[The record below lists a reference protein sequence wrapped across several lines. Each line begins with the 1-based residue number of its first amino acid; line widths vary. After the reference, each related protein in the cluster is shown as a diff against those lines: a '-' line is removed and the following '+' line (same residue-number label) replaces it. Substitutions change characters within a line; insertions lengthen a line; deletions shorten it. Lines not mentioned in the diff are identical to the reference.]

1 MLSRDAGGR
10 RYLRVHETLTL
21 NANVILE
28 VRAPVTGNELGPAK
42 VKFAVVK
49 PASRSDTSY
58 RLVVTLEERQ
68 PGVSQ

>member
-1 MLSRDAGGR
+1 M
-10 RYLRVHETLTL
+10 HETLTL

-28 VRAPVTGNELGPAK
+28 VSAPVSGNALATAK

-58 RLVVTLEERQ
+58 RLVVALEERL
-68 PGVSQ
+68 PSH